1 MYSFNIDFNRL
12 SISKLVD
19 IIMEFGITKS
29 GTSYI
34 APKGD
39 FLIKLTKDKNLLDL
53 SIQLNNEYM
62 CANNSIFEED
72 NIIQFYIKV

>member
-53 SIQLNNEYM
+53 SIQLNNEY
-62 CANNSIFEED
+62 
-72 NIIQFYIKV
+72 IIAIYVCK

>member
-1 MYSFNIDFNRL
+1 
-12 SISKLVD
+12 
-19 IIMEFGITKS
+19 MEFGITKS